1 MNENTQLDNWKL
13 PFFSIWTGQA
23 FSLIGSQVVQFAL
36 VWWLT
41 LETGSATVL
50 ATASLMAL
58 LPGILIGPLARAYVD
73 RWDRRLVMIVAD
85 ALVALATLWLAAL
98 FWAGAV
104 EIWHVY
110 LIMFLRSVG
119 GSFHWPAM
127 QASTSLMVPREQ
139 LGRVA
144 GLNQTIYGLLNI
156 AGPPLG
162 ALLMELLPLQSVVMV
177 DVVTAALAITPLLFL
192 SIPQPQRS
200 AEADPAGTSIWSE
213 VREGLRYVWAWP
225 GLLVLIGAAM
235 ILKIALTPAFA
246 LIPLL
251 VSEHFQGGA
260 AQLSVMEAS
269 AGIGML
275 LGGLALSAWGGF
287 PRKIYTILLGTGGLA
302 AAWIVLSLT
311 PPAWFPVGLG
321 CLFIVGLAIPL
332 VDGPVVAILQSSVEP
347 EMQGRVLMLVGSLIS
362 ITSPIGLAIAGPVS
376 DWIGLQVWYLAAGLL
391 GAALAVGGLFIPAL
405 INIEENVNGGSA
417 ATPASPEGAP
427 A

>member
-58 LPGILIGPLARAYVD
+58 LPGIFIGPLAGAYVD
-73 RWDRRLVMIVAD
+73 RWNRRLVMIVAD